1 MNTQAW
7 IHHYQTNA
15 AVHDQIRFED
25 LTCSLPG
32 SIREP
37 VVKSLAVFQLGESG
51 SGSRLRRYAREVA
64 PLENYRGYQRAID
77 LFVCEE
83 QAHSRL
89 LGRLV
94 QHLGGALL
102 EKQWTNSIFRRLR
115 FLVNLEF
122 AIQVLLTAE
131 LIAEV
136 YYGTLY
142 LRVPDPAI
150 RSACQQILRDEMK
163 HLAFQREFLAERVMT
178 FSPVGRYL
186 WNSQFRIVHAITT
199 RVVAWDHRHAL
210 KAMNVKPSQFVQRCH
225 QARERFQD
233 RLDAF
238 IEKLRHSALPVS
250 ERSSLRGTGQRV

>member
-1 MNTQAW
+1 MNTQYW
-7 IHHYQTNA
+7 IQYFQSNA
-15 AVHDQIRFED
+15 PVHDQIQFEGQ
-25 LTCSLPG
+25 THRLPE
-32 SIREP
+32 SIRVP
-37 VVKSLAVFQLGESG
+37 LTQSLAVFQLGESG

-94 QHLGGALL
+94 ERLGGRLIQ
-102 EKQWTNSIFRRLR
+102 KQWTNSVFRRLR

-142 LRVPDPAI
+142 LRVPDKAVYT
-150 RSACQQILRDEMK
+150 ACRQILRDEMR
-163 HLAFQREFLAERVMT
+163 HLEFQRQFLAERVASFT
-178 FSPVGRYL
+178 PLERYA
-186 WNSQFRIVHAITT
+186 WRCQFHIIHAITT
-199 RVVAWDHRHAL
+199 RVVAWDHRHCL
-210 KAMNVKPSQFVQRCH
+210 RSLEVSQGMFVQRCR
-225 QARERFQD
+225 QSLERFQS
-233 RLDAF
+233 RLDTMTES
-238 IEKLRHSALPVS
+238 IIKDP
-250 ERSSLRGTGQRV
+250 ERAGQRALMENRTAIH

>member
-7 IHHYQTNA
+7 IHHYQTNT

-25 LTCSLPG
+25 LTCSLPD

-51 SGSRLRRYAREVA
+51 GGSRLRRYAREVA

-94 QHLGGALL
+94 RHLGGTLL

-142 LRVPDPAI
+142 LRVPDAAVKN
-150 RSACQQILRDEMK
+150 ACRQILRDEMK

-186 WNSQFRIVHAITT
+186 WNGQFRVVHAITT

-210 KAMNVKPSQFVQRCH
+210 KMLGMKPSQFVRRCH
-225 QARERFQD
+225 QARERFQN
-233 RLDAF
+233 RLDAL
-238 IEKLRHSALPVS
+238 IKTLSYGTLSVSARAPLQGRQPHA
-250 ERSSLRGTGQRV
+250 